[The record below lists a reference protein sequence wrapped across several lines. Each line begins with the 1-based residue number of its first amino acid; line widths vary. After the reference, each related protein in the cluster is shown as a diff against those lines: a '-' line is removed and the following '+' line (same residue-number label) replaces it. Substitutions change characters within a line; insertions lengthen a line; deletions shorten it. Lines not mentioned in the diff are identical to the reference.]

1 MLTERNNRVTLR
13 PDSPNNPSFPSWLP
27 DQARQYLDHV
37 ALGKPVRQIARDWGR
52 HPSTISRRIRH
63 MEARRDDPLIDEAL
77 SALDPR
83 KPSVS
88 QTTAYRQDSF
98 IMTMPIRT
106 TLVSDEP
113 TINREARRILRRL
126 CEKEAVLVVA
136 SDMDKAV
143 VLRPAPDGSQTRT
156 AVLDRN
162 IAHAFALKDW
172 IATARRGRVTT
183 YRITS
188 VGKTALKALIE
199 EDRKRRHSVMEM
211 AEAATPFAGQHAIW
225 GDKVIADDAGK
236 PQKMRVNLA
245 ESPLASLARRKGPD
259 GKAFLGMSL
268 VQAGEK
274 LREDFERAQMGPRVA
289 QNWDRFLT
297 GSDRGG
303 FLSDGGIAEGPRE
316 ARKRVS
322 DALDDLGP
330 GLSDVVLRVCCFL
343 EGLESAEKRLG
354 WSARSGKIVLKI
366 GLQRLLAHYQTHYG
380 FVPAVQD

>member
-1 MLTERNNRVTLR
+1 MTLR
-13 PDSPNNPSFPSWLP
+13 PDSPNQKTFLPWVP
-27 DQARQYLDHV
+27 DQARQYLHHV
-37 ALGKPVRQIARDWGR
+37 ALGTPVRQIARDWGR

-63 MEARRDDPLIDEAL
+63 MEARRDDPLVDEAL

-83 KPSVS
+83 NAAIDQTKPS
-88 QTTAYRQDSF
+88 RQEDF
-98 IMTMPIRT
+98 TMTMPIRT
-106 TLVSDEP
+106 GLVSDEP

-126 CEKEAVLVVA
+126 CEKDAVLVVA
-136 SDMDKAV
+136 GDMDKAV

-156 AVLDRN
+156 AVLERN
-162 IAHAFALKDW
+162 IANAFALKDW
-172 IATARRGRVTT
+172 IATAKRGRVTS

-188 VGKTALKALIE
+188 VGKTALKTLIE

-211 AEAATPFAGQHAIW
+211 SEAATPFAAQHAIW
-225 GDKVIADDAGK
+225 GERRIANDAGK
-236 PQKMRVNLA
+236 RRKMRVNLA

-259 GKAFLGMSL
+259 GKAFLEMSL

-274 LREDFERAQMGPRVA
+274 LREDLERAQMGPRVA

-297 GSDRGG
+297 GVDRGG
-303 FLSDGGIAEGPRE
+303 FLSDTGIGEGPRD

-322 DALDDLGP
+322 DAMDDLGP
-330 GLSDVVLRVCCFL
+330 GLSDVVMRVCCFL

-366 GLQRLLAHYQTHYG
+366 GLQRLLSHYQTQYG
-380 FVPAVQD
+380 FVPALQD